1 MQAQR
6 FDASEPGSR
15 LAGMT
20 AALEALAG
28 GESIV
33 LPTDTVY
40 GIGCDPFRAS
50 AVEAL
55 LALKGRSR
63 AMPPPVLIPDLERA
77 TALVTSIPEA
87 LAPALERFWPGAL
100 TVIFKASPEVSWDL
114 GDTGGTVA
122 LRMPA
127 HDVALELLR
136 LVGPLAVSS
145 ANLTGQLP
153 AQSVDEAI
161 TQLGEGVGVYL
172 DAGAVGHSFSDSPG
186 SSGSTI
192 IDASSVDAGG
202 AWRVVRRGVVPIEAL
217 VSVLPGEWEG

>member
-1 MQAQR
+1 
-6 FDASEPGSR
+6 
-15 LAGMT
+15 
-20 AALEALAG
+20 
-28 GESIV
+28 
-33 LPTDTVY
+33 
-40 GIGCDPFRAS
+40 
-50 AVEAL
+50 
-55 LALKGRSR
+55 
-63 AMPPPVLIPDLERA
+63 
-77 TALVTSIPEA
+77 
-87 LAPALERFWPGAL
+87 
-100 TVIFKASPEVSWDL
+100 
-114 GDTGGTVA
+114 
-122 LRMPA
+122 MPA

-161 TQLGEGVGVYL
+161 AQLGEGVGVYL